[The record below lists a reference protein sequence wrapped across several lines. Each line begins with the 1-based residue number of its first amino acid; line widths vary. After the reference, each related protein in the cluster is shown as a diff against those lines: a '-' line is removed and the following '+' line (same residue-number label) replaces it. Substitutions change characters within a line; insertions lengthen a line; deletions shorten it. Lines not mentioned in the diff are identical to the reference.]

1 MRVSATATATPQ
13 SGFERAAAAVRGIR
27 EAWRETDPLYNVFG
41 RSHPGHYMSDYVIVL
56 TTLPADA
63 DGSAI
68 AEALVEARVAACV
81 NLLPVMES
89 VYRWQETIERDS
101 ERQMVIKT
109 SRPKVGAL
117 WERLRELHPYEVP
130 EFVVLPIV
138 DGSEAYLQWIG
149 ESTR

>member
-1 MRVSATATATPQ
+1 
-13 SGFERAAAAVRGIR
+13 
-27 EAWRETDPLYNVFG
+27 
-41 RSHPGHYMSDYVIVL
+41 MSDYVIVL